1 MAWGI
6 LQCGPFVATAWL
18 YENRS
23 TRSSDPIEQSLIGV
37 LRTQMPD
44 AAPADMSWR

>member
-6 LQCGPFVATAWL
+6 LQYGLFVATAWL

-23 TRSSDPIEQSLIGV
+23 TRSPDPIEQSLTGV
-37 LRTQMPD
+37 LHSQMPD
-44 AAPADMSWR
+44 ARPRQFLA